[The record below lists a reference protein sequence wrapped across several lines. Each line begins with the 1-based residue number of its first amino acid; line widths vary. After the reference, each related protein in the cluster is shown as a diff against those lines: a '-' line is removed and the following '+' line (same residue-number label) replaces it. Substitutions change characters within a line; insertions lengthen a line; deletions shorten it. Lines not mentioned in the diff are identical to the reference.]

1 MVTSGLPEP
10 SAEDFTEAATIA
22 AVYSKAGNGAA
33 AEVDYTLSRYVKKP
47 PASTPGFVIYHTNWS
62 ATVVPDENLVDKLRV
77 K

>member
-33 AEVDYTLSRYVKKP
+33 AEVDYTLSR
-47 PASTPGFVIYHTNWS
+47 
-62 ATVVPDENLVDKLRV
+62 
-77 K
+77 